1 MLFALLSSVLLV
13 GNVWAAVDQNCTIY
27 DGNDLKFAESAVNC
41 EDKLSSTNCALL
53 YPKEAVAGH
62 DAERDP
68 KCSGDP
74 TIDPQ
79 LVQAAVDLC
88 PKTCGY
94 CCLTPAFSCNDKL
107 QPRIPCSSVT
117 KIMCENNAWKSIL
130 EEDCPKTCGFCDSGL
145 SRLK

>member
-27 DGNDLKFAESAVNC
+27 DGNDLK
-41 EDKLSSTNCALL
+41 
-53 YPKEAVAGH
+53 
-62 DAERDP
+62 
-68 KCSGDP
+68 
-74 TIDPQ
+74 DPQ

-107 QPRIPCSSVT
+107 RILNLNTRTFRAKDTMLVSY
-117 KIMCENNAWKSIL
+117 
-130 EEDCPKTCGFCDSGL
+130 EDNVRK
-145 SRLK
+145 